1 MQFFS
6 AVDTDTFSLTLEME
20 TSCVFPGGE
29 PPAHCQVSVGI
40 ALALS
45 HSY

>member
-6 AVDTDTFSLTLEME
+6 AVDIDTFSLTLEME

-29 PPAHCQVSVGI
+29 P
-40 ALALS
+40 S
-45 HSY
+45 HAARFLLG